1 MQVSVIGLRS
11 IFYLI
16 CINLVFYRDTAY
28 AQDHSAIDRTI
39 EPEVRGS
46 EVVETVV
53 SRIERSAIFEND
65 YGYIRRIA
73 WVETRDG
80 LSRTATFRNG
90 YHGGLWQ
97 VDEVVFQETIDTVT
111 YPQLLEKYQ
120 QIQVEFAIDWST
132 TRWEDLRKPLYSGLA
147 VYLYMVT
154 IIGINESIPL
164 NIHDQADH
172 WKRNYRLHVEVT
184 VEEFV
189 TLVGELETM
198 TVGTFGGKLLLGLIV
213 GEVLHETS
221 YVHGHLL
228 YSILVLLH
236 LINIEIDMS

>member
-1 MQVSVIGLRS
+1 MILIGLRS

-16 CINLVFYRDTAY
+16 CIILVFYRDIAY
-28 AQDHSAIDRTI
+28 AQDRSTVDRTI

-46 EVVETVV
+46 EAVETVV
-53 SRIERSAIFEND
+53 GRIERAAIFEND
-65 YGYIRRIA
+65 YGYLRRIA

-80 LSRTATFRNG
+80 LNYAATFRVG

-97 VDEVVFQETIDTVT
+97 VDEVVFQETKDTMK

-120 QIQVEFAIDWST
+120 QIQVEFTIDWST
-132 TRWEDLRKPLYSGLA
+132 TQWGDLRKPLYSGLA

-172 WKRNYRLHVEVT
+172 WKRNYKFHIEVT

-198 TVGTFGGKLLLGLIV
+198 TVGTGC
-213 GEVLHETS
+213 
-221 YVHGHLL
+221 
-228 YSILVLLH
+228 YS
-236 LINIEIDMS
+236 